1 MRHLLAFLLVLSSCS
16 VLADDS
22 HWVRRYSGSGNYG
35 TEEYPSA
42 VAACIGEWPA
52 DSPRTFS
59 HVSIKGRDGYCQ
71 GVNSSGGISTVITV
85 YRLGSCTDGTLNP
98 ETGECESDDE
108 CADLEGV
115 SRNFRRSG
123 TAPDA
128 FMFIGGNNYAY
139 DQNICV
145 NGCSATVADAQ
156 CTVKIDGPYVCVGSS
171 TYTGA
176 SCTGGPGG
184 ADPDTSSDE
193 TDETDP
199 PPPEKTEDYKPC
211 IYSTSPGGAQTCIS
225 ENNQSNDGSCGT
237 FNGEVVCNP
246 NPEKTEQTI
255 ETTVETTTNPDGSTT
270 TTKTDTLTTNHC
282 VGANACSTTTTTI
295 TTTTNRDADGNVE
308 SVSGIC
314 TGPQCPDK
322 NTNPDGDGDG
332 FGDCIGPMCGEG
344 EEGSFEGAELGEVK
358 EFGESVEDFMD
369 RARNAPIMQAISGIA
384 FPSGGSCGF
393 GAASTKIGVISLDG
407 MCDNSHWLD
416 PLYPIFL
423 AAWCFAAIRKFMEA

>member
-1 MRHLLAFLLVLSSCS
+1 MDFISATSKPVGTPGQNRRFLSVTPYSETVMRCNYEYLTTYNDGSYGDQYYQHYRDMKRSGDSCPNPETQT
-16 VLADDS
+16 
-22 HWVRRYSGSGNYG
+22 Y
-35 TEEYPSA
+35 
-42 VAACIGEWPA
+42 
-52 DSPRTFS
+52 
-59 HVSIKGRDGYCQ
+59 
-71 GVNSSGGISTVITV
+71 
-85 YRLGSCTDGTLNP
+85 NP
-98 ETGECESDDE
+98 ETGECEGPEPDE
-108 CADLEGV
+108 CADLEGI

-123 TAPDA
+123 IAPDA
-128 FMFIGGNNYAY
+128 FLVIIGNSYGHE
-139 DQNICV
+139 QNICV
-145 NGCSATVADAQ
+145 NGCSATVFDAN
-156 CTVKIDGPYVCVGSS
+156 CTISIDGPYTCVGSS
-171 TYTGA
+171 TFTGT

-193 TDETDP
+193 TDETEP
-199 PPPEKTEDYKPC
+199 PLPEQFEENKPC
-211 IYSTSPGGAQTCIS
+211 NYITAGDGVQTCIS
-225 ENNQSNDGSCGT
+225 EQNQQNDGSCGT
-237 FNGEVVCNP
+237 FNGELICNP
-246 NPEKTEQTI
+246 EPEKTDKKI
-255 ETTVETTTNPDGSTT
+255 ETTVETKTNPDGSTT

-295 TTTTNRDADGNVE
+295 TTTTNRNANGNVE
-308 SVSGIC
+308 SVTGTC

-332 FGDCIGPMCGEG
+332 FGDCIGPMCGED
-344 EEGSFEGAELGEVK
+344 EEDSFEGAELGEVK

-393 GAASTKIGVISLDG
+393 GAASTKIGTISLDG